1 MPKKTRNPAVR
12 AAAGAGRQAGDDYR
26 RLALLQE
33 ISQGLA
39 YALLPEEVFRRLLDA
54 VERALAPDV
63 AVCLWSPGGA
73 QVGLIRLMAPVPPAE
88 IEEALDESARTLGV
102 SWDRRT
108 GLQVERSLRYRQE
121 DAPAGHFPPFRLAA
135 PLHRAGAPAGLLLL
149 ASSVP
154 AMAGEDNRRLL
165 LGIANQISLTL
176 DRLETS
182 RVAAS
187 GKFQAV
193 IDSMPAGVLIL
204 DAASRV
210 QLANPAARALLEG
223 LSEPAGGMLRRLGGV
238 EISPLLSEA
247 IRGGAVRGREIET
260 GGRVLR
266 LSLGSVRG
274 AAFEEPAALV
284 VVEDVTEQRRVQEQL
299 LQGEKL
305 SALGEMIS
313 GVAHELNNP
322 LATVIG
328 YAQLLLEGTLP
339 AETRRMLGVVDSE
352 AARCQRIVH
361 SLLAFARRHPPELR
375 AVDLAALVSEAAEL
389 IAYGVRSEGIEVE
402 SDLQPD
408 LPAVLGDAHRLQQV
422 FVNLLQNARQAMES
436 SAPPRRI
443 RVSGRRVPEG
453 VRLEFSDT
461 GPGIRSEHLSRVFEP
476 FFTTKEIGRGTGL
489 GLSLAYGTV
498 RDHGGTIEARNNPG
512 GGACFVVTLP
522 VTAEPAAER
531 GAEQPAHGGAPATG
545 RAAAGAGE
553 RILVVDDEE
562 LLASVVV
569 EALRAEGYNADA
581 ARSGGEALSLLQR
594 QRYDL
599 VITDLKM
606 PGMSGPQLREE
617 ILRRA
622 PGLSGRILFSTGDV
636 ASSST
641 RRFLEETG
649 SACLTKPFRLAELR
663 RAVRGALEKGGA
675 NP

>member
-1 MPKKTRNPAVR
+1 MPKKIRDSAAPSPAS
-12 AAAGAGRQAGDDYR
+12 AGQQAGGEWR

-54 VERALAPDV
+54 AERALDPDV
-63 AVCLWSPGGA
+63 AVCLWSAGGT
-73 QVGLIRLMAPVPPAE
+73 QQGLIRLVAPIPPAE
-88 IEEALDESARTLGV
+88 IEEALEESARTLGV
-102 SWDRRT
+102 AWEHRPE
-108 GLQVERSLRYRQE
+108 LPVERSLRYRQG
-121 DAPAGHFPPFRLAA
+121 DAPAAHFPPFRLAA
-135 PLHRAGAPAGLLLL
+135 PLHRAGVPAGLLLL

-154 AMAGEDNRRLL
+154 SLAGEANRSLL
-165 LGIANQISLTL
+165 LGIANQTSLTL

-182 RVAAS
+182 RVAES

-210 QLANPAARALLEG
+210 RLANPAARALLEG
-223 LSEPAGGMLRRLGGV
+223 LAEPAEGILRRLGSV
-238 EISPLLSEA
+238 ELSPLVSEA
-247 IRGGAVRGREIET
+247 LRGGALRGREIEA

-274 AAFEEPAALV
+274 SAFEQPAAIL
-284 VVEDVTEQRRVQEQL
+284 VVEDVTDQRRLQEQL
-299 LQGEKL
+299 MQGEKL

-328 YAQLLLEGTLP
+328 YAQLLLEGDLS
-339 AETRRMLGVVDSE
+339 EEMRRILGVVDSE

-361 SLLAFARRHPPELR
+361 SLLAFARRHPPERR
-375 AVDLAALVSEAAEL
+375 AVDLVALVGEAAEL

-402 SDLQPD
+402 TDLEPA

-422 FVNLLQNARQAMES
+422 FVNILQNARQAMES
-436 SAPPRRI
+436 SAAPRRI
-443 RVSGRRVPEG
+443 CISGRRVPEG

-461 GPGIRSEHLSRVFEP
+461 GPGIRPEHLLRVFEP
-476 FFTTKEIGRGTGL
+476 FFTTKEIGLGTGL

-498 RDHGGTIEARNNPG
+498 RDHGGSLEVRNRPG

-522 VTAEPAAER
+522 AAEQVTAEP
-531 GAEQPAHGGAPATG
+531 PAPGGAPPPQG
-545 RAAAGAGE
+545 AAAGAGE

-569 EALRAEGYNADA
+569 EALRAEGYRADA
-581 ARSGGEALSLLQR
+581 ARSGDEALNLLQTE
-594 QRYDL
+594 RYDL